1 MKVVALLVGTAA
13 MGGAFLQMT
22 PPPTLI
28 LRHAAQT
35 TAHRKINI
43 PEATKLSI
51 QDQVCILVYEFLV
64 RCLSTLGNMN
74 GEYMNGQRDAKQI
87 QQSNAE
93 RLHHILNEPTLRS
106 LFREFLKGN
115 FCEENLSF
123 WIDVQDF
130 KKKFTTTSSA
140 NSAATSKLM
149 KANTIGQVAM
159 EQHNQSLINAAF
171 AIYNNY
177 LAPSSHCEL
186 NIDHALRN
194 ELINYLTDVMTGLTG
209 KTFTGY
215 VDPELAKDV
224 TATQLQH
231 MIRVYERIQA
241 HVFRLMATDSV
252 PKVC

>member
-1 MKVVALLVGTAA
+1 
-13 MGGAFLQMT
+13 
-22 PPPTLI
+22 
-28 LRHAAQT
+28 
-35 TAHRKINI
+35 
-43 PEATKLSI
+43 
-51 QDQVCILVYEFLV
+51 
-64 RCLSTLGNMN
+64 
-74 GEYMNGQRDAKQI
+74 
-87 QQSNAE
+87 
-93 RLHHILNEPTLRS
+93 

-115 FCEENLSF
+115 FSEENLSF

-130 KKKFTTTSSA
+130 KKKFATTSSA
-140 NSAATSKLM
+140 NSGALGRMARASAL
-149 KANTIGQVAM
+149 GQVAM
-159 EQHNQSLINAAF
+159 EQHNQSLIAAAF
-171 AIYNNY
+171 GIYNSY

-252 PKVC
+252 PKVRADRYPGLQITHRIVVYENPQIPGVEDLDRRLGNK